1 MKNDLTCGVVRDLLP
16 SYVEGLTSQETN
28 TAVERHLADCPDCTR
43 LRADLAGETPPPPEE
58 VKEVDYLKKV
68 KRRGWRRV
76 AAAVA
81 VTVLVLALGI
91 AAKLF
96 VIGTPIQAK
105 GMGWTINTDV
115 PGELDLR
122 VYSIWSGTACRR
134 WKAEQEPGGIVRITC
149 RQVLPSPFGNSGD
162 YQTVLGT
169 EGVNAVF
176 LGEQLIWQDGVVISP
191 QMDRVYQVKTPYI
204 GDASAVGQVVQAL
217 QFSDF
222 GKYTMELHTSAQPYR
237 LTLRFSIPQSPEV
250 FHPQDI
256 YPAMAAALAVIGNLD
271 EMECAFQGEDGQPW
285 SYVLTVEELNQALP
299 QIVSVYNE
307 RLLYKKDCSLYG
319 SVKDYANSCSSL
331 QQLYE
336 AMRWAIELGAYTPQ
350 VQS

>member
-1 MKNDLTCGVVRDLLP
+1 M
-16 SYVEGLTSQETN
+16 S
-28 TAVERHLADCPDCTR
+28 
-43 LRADLAGETPPPPEE
+43 
-58 VKEVDYLKKV
+58 
-68 KRRGWRRV
+68 
-76 AAAVA
+76 
-81 VTVLVLALGI
+81 
-91 AAKLF
+91 
-96 VIGTPIQAK
+96 
-105 GMGWTINTDV
+105 WTISTDV

-134 WKAEQEPGGIVRITC
+134 WEAEQEPGGIVRITC

-176 LGEQLIWQDGVVISP
+176 LGEQLIWQGGVVISP
-191 QMDRVYQVKTPYI
+191 QTDRVYQARTPYV
-204 GDASAVGQVVQAL
+204 GNASDVGQVVQAL
-217 QFSDF
+217 RFGDF

-237 LTLRFSIPQSPEV
+237 LTLHFSVPQSSEA

-256 YPAMAAALAVIGNLD
+256 YRAMAAALAVIGNLD
-271 EMECAFQGEDGQPW
+271 EMECAFQGEAGQSW

-307 RLLYKKDCSLYG
+307 RLLNKKDCSLYG